1 MEFEQ
6 DHIDFSEIKD
16 IIVRRRW
23 SMIIPAGAVFALAVI
38 VALALPP
45 VYKASSTILIEE
57 QEIPADYV
65 ITTVTSYVEQRLQK
79 INQRIMSS
87 TRLLEIIDRFDL
99 YADLRS
105 KRTTEEI
112 VDEMRDDV
120 LLEPI
125 STEVVDKRTGRDM
138 TATIAFTLSYEAKEN
153 PETVQRVATQLT
165 SLFLEENLKVRER
178 QTAETSQFL
187 RDETERVKAQLE
199 TTEAEI
205 AAFKRA
211 HINELPEM
219 LQLNIQ
225 KLSDTERN
233 IERLQENLRALK
245 EREGYLQAELATT
258 PREWYQNWIAEKD
271 EDVKRLEYLEVQ
283 LISLKTRYSEEYPD
297 VIKTRQ
303 EIERIKERLDAAGVD
318 YSRKNSQDQP
328 ENPAYINLSAQL
340 NGTRSEI
347 QTINRLLANNE
358 QTAEKYR
365 RRIAATP
372 AVEEVYTEL
381 LSRQTNTRA
390 KYNDLLQKTMEAEV
404 AYGLEKDQKGE
415 RFTLIDPAR
424 VPEKPFKPNR
434 LAIVLIGFVLG
445 IGAGVAW
452 AALREFTDDAVRN
465 AEILTRQTGFPV
477 LSGIPAI
484 VTPVEAARQIM
495 VRRVKIISA
504 VAAIPLGILIFHLMV
519 MDLDIFWARLLRHL
533 AL

>member
-1 MEFEQ
+1 MEQQEN
-6 DHIDFSEIKD
+6 IDLSEIKD
-16 IIVRRRW
+16 IVIRRRW
-23 SMIIPAGAVFALAVI
+23 AFCLPAGLVFFLSLI

-45 VYKASSTILIEE
+45 VYKATSTILIEE

-65 ITTVTSYVEQRLQK
+65 ITTVTSYVEQRLHT
-79 INQRIMSS
+79 INQRIMST
-87 TRLLEIIDRFDL
+87 TRLLEIIERFNL
-99 YADLRS
+99 YAGLRG

-112 VDEMRDDV
+112 VQKVREDV

-125 STEVVDKRTGRDM
+125 STEVVDKRTGRPT
-138 TATIAFTLSYEAKEN
+138 TATIAFTLSYAAKED
-153 PETVQRVATQLT
+153 PATVHKVATQLT
-165 SLFLEENLKVRER
+165 SLFLEENLMVRER

-187 RDETERVKAQLE
+187 KDETARVKTQLE
-199 TTEAEI
+199 LTEAEI
-205 AAFKRA
+205 AAFKEV

-225 KLSDTERN
+225 QLSNVERN
-233 IERLQENLRALK
+233 IERLQENLRSLK
-245 EREGYLQAELATT
+245 EREGYLQSELATT
-258 PREWYQNWIAEKD
+258 SKEWRMNWIVEKD
-271 EDVKRLEYLEVQ
+271 EDVKRLEYLEVH
-283 LISLKTRYSEEYPD
+283 LISLKTRYSDEYPD

-303 EIERIKERLDAAGVD
+303 EIETIKERLDTAGVD
-318 YSRKNSQDQP
+318 YSRKREEDKP

-340 NGTRSEI
+340 SGVQSEI
-347 QTINRLLANNE
+347 ETISRLIAINE
-358 QTAEKYR
+358 ETAGKYR

-381 LSRQTNTRA
+381 LSRQTNIRA

-404 AYGLEKDQKGE
+404 AQGLEKDQKGE

-424 VPEKPFKPNR
+424 LPEKPFKPNR
-434 LAIVLIGFVLG
+434 LAIVLIGLILG
-445 IGAGVAW
+445 IGSGVGW

-484 VTPVEAARQIM
+484 ITPAEAARRIK
-495 VRRVKIISA
+495 VRKVKIISA
-504 VAAIPLGILIFHLMV
+504 VAAIPLGVIIFHFLV
-519 MDLDIFWARLLRHL
+519 MDLDIFWAKLMRRL

>member
-1 MEFEQ
+1 MEQEN
-6 DHIDFSEIKD
+6 IDLTEIKD
-16 IIVRRRW
+16 IVIRRRW
-23 SMIIPAGAVFALAVI
+23 SFIVPFGLVFFIALV
-38 VALALPP
+38 VALVLPP
-45 VYKASSTILIEE
+45 VYKATSTILIEE

-65 ITTVTSYVEQRLQK
+65 ITTVTSYVEQRLHT
-79 INQRIMSS
+79 INQRIMST
-87 TRLLEIIDRFDL
+87 TRLMEIIERFDL
-99 YADLRS
+99 YANLRG
-105 KRTTEEI
+105 KRTTDEI
-112 VDEMRDDV
+112 VAKMREDV
-120 LLEPI
+120 ALEPI

-138 TATIAFTLSYEAKEN
+138 TATIAFTLSYAAKEN
-153 PETVQRVATQLT
+153 PRTVQNVATQLT

-178 QTAETSQFL
+178 QTMETSQFL
-187 RDETERVKAQLE
+187 MDETERVKAQLE

-205 AAFKRA
+205 AAFKQI

-225 KLSDTERN
+225 KLSDTERR
-233 IERLQENLRALK
+233 IEGLQENLRSLK
-245 EREGYLQAELATT
+245 EKEGYLRSELATT
-258 PREWYQNWIAEKD
+258 PREWYQNWIAQKD

-303 EIERIKERLDAAGVD
+303 EIDTIKMRLDKAGVD
-318 YSRKNSQDQP
+318 YSRRREEDKP

-340 NGTRSEI
+340 NGTQSEI
-347 QTINRLLANNE
+347 ETVKRMIAINE
-358 QTAEKYR
+358 GTAAKYR

-381 LSRQTNTRA
+381 LSRQTNIRA

-404 AYGLEKDQKGE
+404 AHGLEKGQKGE

-424 VPEKPFKPNR
+424 LPEKPFKPNR
-434 LAIVLIGFVLG
+434 LAIVLIGIVLG
-445 IGAGVAW
+445 IGAGVGW

-477 LSGIPAI
+477 LSGIPLI
-484 VTPVEAARQIM
+484 VTPAEAARRLM
-495 VRRVKIISA
+495 LRKVKIISA
-504 VAAIPLGILIFHLMV
+504 VAAIPFAIIIFHFLV
-519 MDLDIFWARLLRHL
+519 MDLDIFWAKLMRRL

>member
-1 MEFEQ
+1 MEQEN
-6 DHIDFSEIKD
+6 IDLSEIKD
-16 IIVRRRW
+16 IIIRRRW
-23 SMIIPAGAVFALAVI
+23 AFIVPAGLILFLALV

-45 VYKASSTILIEE
+45 VYKATSTILIEE

-65 ITTVTSYVEQRLQK
+65 ITTVTSYVDQRLQT
-79 INQRIMSS
+79 INQRIMST
-87 TRLLEIIDRFDL
+87 TRLLEIIDRFNL
-99 YADLRS
+99 YADLRD

-112 VDEMRDDV
+112 VDEMRNDV
-120 LLEPI
+120 VLEPI

-138 TATIAFTLSYEAKEN
+138 TATIAFTLGYEAKED
-153 PETVQRVATQLT
+153 PSTVQKVATQLT
-165 SLFLEENLKVRER
+165 SLFLEENLKERER

-187 RDETERVKAQLE
+187 RDETERVKKQLE
-199 TTEAEI
+199 ITEAEI
-205 AAFKRA
+205 SAFKET

-225 KLSDTERN
+225 QLSNVERN
-233 IERLQENLRALK
+233 IERLQESLRALK
-245 EREGYLQAELATT
+245 EKEGYLKSELATT
-258 PREWYQNWIAEKD
+258 PREWYQNWIAQKD
-271 EDVKRLEYLEVQ
+271 EDVQRLEHLEVQ
-283 LISLKTRYSEEYPD
+283 LISLRTRYSEEYPD

-303 EIERIKERLDAAGVD
+303 EIERIKERLDAAGID
-318 YSRKNSQDQP
+318 YARKKKEDKP

-340 NGTRSEI
+340 SGVQSELE
-347 QTINRLLANNE
+347 TIRRLIAINE
-358 QTAEKYR
+358 ETAGKYR

-381 LSRQTNTRA
+381 LSRQTNIRA

-404 AYGLEKDQKGE
+404 AQGLEKDQKGE

-424 VPEKPFKPNR
+424 LPEKPFKPNR
-434 LAIVLIGFVLG
+434 LAIVLIGLVLG
-445 IGAGVAW
+445 LGAGVGW

-484 VTPVEAARQIM
+484 ITPSEATRQIKM
-495 VRRVKIISA
+495 RKVKIISA
-504 VAAIPLGILIFHLMV
+504 VAAIPLGVIIFHFLV
-519 MDLDIFWARLLRHL
+519 MDLDIFWAKLMRRL

>member
-1 MEFEQ
+1 MEQEN
-6 DHIDFSEIKD
+6 IDLSEIKN
-16 IIVRRRW
+16 IVIRRRW
-23 SMIIPAGAVFALAVI
+23 AFCVPAGLVFFLSLI

-45 VYKASSTILIEE
+45 VYKATSTILIEE

-65 ITTVTSYVEQRLQK
+65 ITTVTSYVEQRLHT
-79 INQRIMSS
+79 INQRIMST
-87 TRLLEIIDRFDL
+87 TRLLEIIDRFSL
-99 YADLRS
+99 YADLRG

-112 VDEMRDDV
+112 VQKVREDV

-125 STEVVDKRTGRDM
+125 STEVVDKRTGRPT
-138 TATIAFTLSYEAKEN
+138 TATIAFTLSYTAKED
-153 PETVQRVATQLT
+153 PAKVHKVATQLT

-187 RDETERVKAQLE
+187 RDETERVKGQLE

-205 AAFKRA
+205 SAFKEI

-219 LQLNIQ
+219 LQLNLQ
-225 KLSDTERN
+225 KLSDTEHN
-233 IERLQENLRALK
+233 IDRLQENLRTLK

-258 PREWYQNWIAEKD
+258 PREWHQSWIVQKD
-271 EDVKRLEYLEVQ
+271 EDVQRLEYLEVQ
-283 LISLKTRYSEEYPD
+283 LISLRTRYSEEYPD

-303 EIERIKERLDAAGVD
+303 EIEKIKERLDAAGVD
-318 YSRKNSQDQP
+318 YHRRRDEDQP

-340 NGTRSEI
+340 SGVQSEI
-347 QTINRLLANNE
+347 ETIKRLIAINE
-358 QTAEKYR
+358 ETAGKYR

-381 LSRQTNTRA
+381 LSRQTNIRA

-404 AYGLEKDQKGE
+404 AQGLEKDQKGE

-424 VPEKPFKPNR
+424 LPEKPFKPNR
-434 LAIVLIGFVLG
+434 LAIVLIGLILG
-445 IGAGVAW
+445 IGSGVGW
-452 AALREFTDDAVRN
+452 AAVREFTDDAVRN

-484 VTPVEAARQIM
+484 VTPAEAI
-495 VRRVKIISA
+495 RRIKLRRAKIISA
-504 VAAIPLGILIFHLMV
+504 VAAIPLGVVMFHFLV
-519 MDLDIFWARLLRHL
+519 MDLDIFWAKLMRRL

>member
-1 MEFEQ
+1 MEQEN
-6 DHIDFSEIKD
+6 IDLREIKD
-16 IIVRRRW
+16 IVVRRRW
-23 SMIIPAGAVFALAVI
+23 SFIFPAGGIFLLAVI

-45 VYKASSTILIEE
+45 VYKATSTILIEE

-65 ITTVTSYVEQRLQK
+65 ITTVTSFVEQRLQT
-79 INQRIMSS
+79 INQRIMST
-87 TRLLEIIDRFDL
+87 TRLLEVIDRFDL
-99 YADLRS
+99 YASLRG

-112 VDEMRDDV
+112 VDKMREDV
-120 LLEPI
+120 ALEPI

-138 TATIAFTLSYEAKEN
+138 TATIAFTLSYEAKED
-153 PETVQRVATQLT
+153 PATVQRVATQLT
-165 SLFLEENLKVRER
+165 SLFLEENLRVRER

-187 RDETERVKAQLE
+187 KDETDRVKAQLE
-199 TTEAEI
+199 LTEAEI
-205 AAFKRA
+205 SAFKEE

-219 LQLNIQ
+219 LQLNLQ
-225 KLSDTERN
+225 QLSNVERN
-233 IERLQENLRALK
+233 MERLQENLRALK
-245 EREGYLQAELATT
+245 EREGFLQSELATT

-283 LISLKTRYSEEYPD
+283 LISLKTRYSDEYPD

-303 EIERIKERLDAAGVD
+303 EIADIKQRLDAAGVD
-318 YSRKNSQDQP
+318 YSRKREEDKP

-340 NGTRSEI
+340 SGVQSEI
-347 QTINRLLANNE
+347 ATIDRLIAINAA
-358 QTAEKYR
+358 TAEKYR
-365 RRIAATP
+365 KRIAATP

-381 LSRQTNTRA
+381 TSRQANIRA

-404 AYGLEKDQKGE
+404 AQGLERGQKGE

-434 LAIVLIGFVLG
+434 LAIVLIGVVLG
-445 IGAGVAW
+445 IGAGVGW

-477 LSGIPAI
+477 LSGIPVI
-484 VTPVEAARQIM
+484 VTPVEAARRLLM
-495 VRRVKIISA
+495 RRVKIVSA
-504 VAAIPLGILIFHLMV
+504 LAAIPLAIVVFHFLV
-519 MDLDIFWARLLRHL
+519 MDLDIFWAKLMRRL